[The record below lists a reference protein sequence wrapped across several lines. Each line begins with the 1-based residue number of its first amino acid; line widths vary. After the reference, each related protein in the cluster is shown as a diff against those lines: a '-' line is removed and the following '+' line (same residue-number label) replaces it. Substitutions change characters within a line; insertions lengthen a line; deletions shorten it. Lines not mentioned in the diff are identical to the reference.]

1 MERRTILEM
10 TKKAVTSL
18 CREYPAVK
26 EEVLKIVGGK
36 VLDYE
41 GKSIYLAGIKVGRQ
55 EGRQEGIQEEK
66 QNTIKILVSLV
77 RDQIL
82 TIEEAARRMGMSTE
96 TFREKAGML

>member
-55 EGRQEGIQEEK
+55 EGEQTGEQKGKLEL
-66 QNTIKILVSLV
+66 LVSLI

-96 TFREKAGML
+96 TFREKAGMF